1 MVKNMY
7 SRYKT
12 RGFYL
17 LLASIAVFFSS
28 CVDYENSLSDIEN
41 RLDYLEGVLLPS
53 VNQQIASVSVSI
65 TNLEALDEKFQQ
77 LVEAL
82 MNEVDSIQLLL
93 DNDTIGN
100 VEMMDSLIKEIADLK
115 EFVEKI
121 EEKDVDLDER
131 ITGLKAYVDKE
142 IFGIKDWANVTF
154 ATLTQ
159 FDELQTEIVQIKNL
173 IDQYKKE
180 ITAAYI
186 EAIETA
192 IAISEESIQKWV
204 NTELQ
209 VVYAEIA
216 NVKIELEEAIKTTQG
231 DLNAAVKAQQEALE
245 QAKNELVNAYEQ
257 AIVDAINNGGRIDQA
272 IAKTVA
278 SAQEDLQNQIDYI
291 TEELNSIK
299 SRLEELEY
307 DFANRIQSIRF
318 LPEYGDGK
326 VVLSSSESIVT
337 LSFMLSPSELALA
350 IADACN
356 DSDSVV
362 TAWISRTQSTRKAD
376 VPIALTVNAI
386 DGFENGMFIVEVN
399 VALLPEGYWDAYQ
412 SGNIFIRIQDGNN
425 DIISEMIPVE
435 YKK

>member
-17 LLASIAVFFSS
+17 LLASIAVFLSS
-28 CVDYENSLSDIEN
+28 CVDYENSLSDIED
-41 RLDYLEGVLLPS
+41 RLDYLEGVSLPS
-53 VNQQIASVSVSI
+53 VSQQIASVSVSI
-65 TNLEALDEKFQQ
+65 TNLEALDEQFQQ

-399 VALLPEGYWDAYQ
+399 FDLLPEGYWDVYQ

>member
-1 MVKNMY
+1 MY

-17 LLASIAVFFSS
+17 LLASIVVFFSS
-28 CVDYENSLSDIEN
+28 CVDYENSLSGIED
-41 RLDYLEGVLLPS
+41 RLDDLEGVLLPS
-53 VNQQIASVSVSI
+53 VSQQIASVSVSI
-65 TNLEALDEKFQQ
+65 TNLEALDEQFQQ
-77 LVEAL
+77 LVDAL
-82 MNEVDSIQLLL
+82 MAEVDSIQFRL
-93 DNDTIGN
+93 DNDTISD
-100 VEMMDSLIKEIADLK
+100 VELIDSLTKEIADLK
-115 EFVEKI
+115 GLVEKI
-121 EEKDVDLDER
+121 EEKDIALDER
-131 ITGLKAYVDKE
+131 ITGLKAYVDKD

-209 VVYAEIA
+209 VVYVEIA
-216 NVKIELEEAIKTTQG
+216 NVKIELEEVVKTTQG
-231 DLNAAVKAQQEALE
+231 DLNAAIKAQQEALE
-245 QAKNELVNAYEQ
+245 QAKNELIEAYEQ

-272 IAKTVA
+272 IAKAVA
-278 SAQEDLQNQIDYI
+278 VAQEDLQHQIDYI
-291 TEELNSIK
+291 TTELNSIK

-318 LPEYGDGK
+318 LPEFSDGK

-362 TAWISRTQSTRKAD
+362 TAWISRTQSTRRVD

-386 DGFENGMFIVEVN
+386 EGFESGLFIVEVN
-399 VALLPEGYWDAYQ
+399 SDLLPEGYWDVYQ